1 MQASDKDKSHK
12 KSEDIIDGDATI
24 IDETASRDSSSSKKD
39 DQHKKSSAK
48 TQQADNA
55 ADSHAHASF
64 SKLGLLALCLG
75 IGAIALSIY
84 MAFGVQELK
93 STIAMHETEL
103 EQAQSQAGLAQE
115 EAMRLQQNSQA
126 KIEELNAQL
135 RSAFDQLK
143 TDFEDVKSQL
153 AETKQSNLSPI
164 SPAVD
169 LSIVMVMWAD
179 AQKGGRLD
187 RYEPLIKT
195 LPASQTKTSIIDI
208 LALAGDSSHAD
219 LRQRA
224 KALSQMNM
232 RPDDEGQS
240 SGFVSDFTNW
250 LGGIVNLRPVKKA
263 SDAASIAQAA
273 VSNQDQIANE
283 DDQLRSLENWYDR
296 LSQSDTPSDELAS
309 WQIEA
314 QARLK
319 ADKTLASLLQT
330 LISRQ
335 IEG

>member
-1 MQASDKDKSHK
+1 
-12 KSEDIIDGDATI
+12 
-24 IDETASRDSSSSKKD
+24 
-39 DQHKKSSAK
+39 
-48 TQQADNA
+48 
-55 ADSHAHASF
+55 
-64 SKLGLLALCLG
+64 
-75 IGAIALSIY
+75 

-103 EQAQSQAGLAQE
+103 EQAQSQAGRAQE

-179 AQKGGRLD
+179 AQKGSSD

-195 LPASQTKTSIIDI
+195 LPASQTKTSLIDI

-224 KALSQMNM
+224 KALSHMNM
-232 RPDDEGQS
+232 RPDDEGRA
-240 SGFVSDFTNW
+240 
-250 LGGIVNLRPVKKA
+250 LGLCLTLPIGL
-263 SDAASIAQAA
+263 A
-273 VSNQDQIANE
+273 VS
-283 DDQLRSLENWYDR
+283 
-296 LSQSDTPSDELAS
+296 
-309 WQIEA
+309 
-314 QARLK
+314 
-319 ADKTLASLLQT
+319 
-330 LISRQ
+330 
-335 IEG
+335 

>member
-1 MQASDKDKSHK
+1 MQASDKDKSHS

-24 IDETASRDSSSSKKD
+24 IDETASHDSSSSKKD

-55 ADSHAHASF
+55 ADPHEHASF

-84 MAFGVQELK
+84 MAFVVQELK

-143 TDFEDVKSQL
+143 TDFDDVKSQL

-195 LPASQTKTSIIDI
+195 LPGSQTKTSLIDI

-224 KALSQMNM
+224 IALSQMNI
-232 RPDDEGQS
+232 RPDDESQT

-250 LGGIVNLRPVKKA
+250 LGGIVNLRPVKNA
-263 SDAASIAQAA
+263 SDAASIAQPV
-273 VSNQDQIANE
+273 VSNQDQITNG
-283 DDQLRSLENWYDR
+283 DGQPRSLENWYDR
-296 LSQSDTPSDELAS
+296 LSQSDTASDELAS

-330 LISRQ
+330 LINRQ